1 MALTRYGRSIGSAF
15 DLLGRNEVNLTAALG
30 WTLTASPRLLAWM
43 WDRWD
48 LPGQVSA
55 VDVSLEVADD
65 SGRTDLQLSNSA
77 ATVVV
82 EAKRGWLLPEETQ
95 LTQYV
100 PRLAEAPHPLLVS
113 LSDSSHRWA
122 KARLVEVVGP
132 VPVVHLAWDDVRAAL
147 RTLQSAGVPRVS
159 SAERVWLD
167 QLATYLAGVRTV
179 RDPAE
184 QWVYV
189 VAVNQKAPG
198 GSGPHSYRDYVVN
211 RRYFHPL
218 APQWPKR
225 PPVLI
230 GFRWDSMVRQVN
242 RVVRDRMVE
251 TLQEEWPEIPVNDDT
266 SRPHVIYELGPDLP
280 LPDIT
285 TSSVRQARRVWA
297 LLDQMLTTRDL
308 AEAERA
314 SRILAEPGLS
324 PPAPLSDQP

>member
-1 MALTRYGRSIGSAF
+1 MVVLARYGRSVGSVF
-15 DLLGRNEVNLTAALG
+15 DLLGRNEVDLTAALG
-30 WTLTASPRLLAWM
+30 WTLTASPRLLDWL

-48 LPGQVSA
+48 LPGQASA
-55 VDVSLEVADD
+55 VEVSLEVADD
-65 SGRTDLQLSNSA
+65 SGRTDLQLSNTA

-82 EAKRGWLLPEETQ
+82 EAKQGWLLPDETQ
-95 LTQYV
+95 LAQYL
-100 PRLAEAPHPLLVS
+100 PRLTGAPHPLLVS

-122 KARLVEVVGP
+122 KAKLVEVVGS
-132 VPVVHLAWDDVRAAL
+132 VPVAHLAWDDVRAAL
-147 RTLQSAGVPRVS
+147 RTLRSAGPPRLP

-189 VAVNQKAPG
+189 VAVNQSAPG
-198 GSGPHSYRDYVVN
+198 GSGATSYRDYVVN

-225 PPVLI
+225 SPVLI
-230 GFRWDSMVRQVN
+230 GFRWDSKVRQVN
-242 RVVRDRMVE
+242 RVVRDRRVE
-251 TLQEEWPEIPVNDDT
+251 TLQDEWPLIPVNDDT
-266 SRPHVIYELGPDLP
+266 ARPHVIYELGPDLP

-297 LLDQMLTTRDL
+297 LLDQLLTTGDL

-314 SRILAEPGLS
+314 SRNLTEPE
-324 PPAPLSDQP
+324 